1 MLAFSIPSCRNFCT
15 RAVKGLGGLAHV
27 AFAETKEDV
36 ILAQ

>member
-15 RAVKGLGGLAHV
+15 RAAKGLGGLAHV
-27 AFAETKEDV
+27 AFAETKDV